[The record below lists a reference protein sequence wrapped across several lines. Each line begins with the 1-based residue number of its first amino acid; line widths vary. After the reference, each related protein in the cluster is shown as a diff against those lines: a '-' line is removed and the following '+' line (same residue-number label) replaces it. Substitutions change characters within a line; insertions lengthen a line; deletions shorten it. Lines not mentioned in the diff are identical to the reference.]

1 VAVRGLAAR
10 RRGFL
15 TSGNKYVSRS
25 IFVGQS
31 RPAMSFAMSVGVIV
45 IIAAASF
52 DVLACAVKI
61 TDTSE
66 RRALV
71 ASPLVN
77 APFVGAASPSFA
89 I

>member
-1 VAVRGLAAR
+1 
-10 RRGFL
+10 
-15 TSGNKYVSRS
+15 
-25 IFVGQS
+25 
-31 RPAMSFAMSVGVIV
+31 MSFAMSVGVIV

-77 APFVGAASPSFA
+77 APFIDAASPSFA